1 MLPSFE
7 GIHTVPYD
15 NNVTFEG
22 ILDFWISYYEG
33 ILDFNQVAWAHPNDD
48 NL

>member
-1 MLPSFE
+1 MD
-7 GIHTVPYD
+7 TVPYD

-33 ILDFNQVAWAHPNDD
+33 ILDFNQVACLGAPNDD